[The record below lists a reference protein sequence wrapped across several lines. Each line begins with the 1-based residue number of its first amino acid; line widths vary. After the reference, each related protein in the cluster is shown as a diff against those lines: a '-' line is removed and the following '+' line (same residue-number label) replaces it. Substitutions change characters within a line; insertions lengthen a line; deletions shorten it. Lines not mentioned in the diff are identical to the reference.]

1 MPENDVLHTIR
12 FRRSVMQPAFSN
24 QEVTKEEI
32 ETLLEAANA
41 APTHKRTQPWRFVV
55 FKGEGLKRLGD
66 ELAQIYKQ
74 TTPPEKYN
82 EIAEQNMAKKATMSK
97 AAIAIIVNYTGEL
110 PEWEELA
117 ATACAVQNMWL
128 ASCSIGL
135 GGYWAS
141 PGLIKHLG
149 DFLKL
154 EENQQ
159 CLGFFYVGR
168 PDQQDDR
175 EPVRTP
181 ITERVRWEE

>member
-1 MPENDVLHTIR
+1 MPQNEILHAIR
-12 FRRSVMQPAFSN
+12 FRRSIMQAAFSD

-55 FKGEGLKRLGD
+55 FKGEGLNRLGN
-66 ELAQIYKQ
+66 ELAHIYKQ
-74 TTPPEKYN
+74 TTPAEKYS
-82 EIAEQNMAKKATMSK
+82 EMTEQNMVKKATMSK

-128 ASCSIGL
+128 ASYSIGL

-149 DFLKL
+149 SFLHL

-159 CLGFFYVGR
+159 CIGFFYVGH
-168 PDQQDDR
+168 PAYHDER
-175 EPVRTP
+175 EPVRSP
-181 ITERVRWEE
+181 IAERVRWEE